1 MDSSSFHSLVHI
13 LITLGFWMIKG
24 WAVPIL
30 KIFWFLQWLPVN
42 QEDLKSITFWFR
54 SNLYQTVTQGLRSK
68 GLSSV
73 HFIVVSI
80 LFLNSSSFETT
91 LNEIFLCSQLLCS
104 KQHSPEQILDFYH
117 YQTGTTNLEQLLL
130 DLQIINDF
138 DKKMKDFQE
147 ILDLSIRNS
156 FGFKMFSGP
165 TRKKIDDEIQMSVLD
180 WRKDWSE
187 HKLEK

>member
-54 SNLYQTVTQGLRSK
+54 SNLYQTVSK
-68 GLSSV
+68 SFSLSFGFLEV
-73 HFIVVSI
+73 QNLVPAHFYLIFIHFIVVSI

-117 YQTGTTNLEQLLL
+117 YQTGTTNLEQLLR
-130 DLQIINDF
+130 DETA
-138 DKKMKDFQE
+138 KP
-147 ILDLSIRNS
+147 
-156 FGFKMFSGP
+156 MF
-165 TRKKIDDEIQMSVLD
+165 I
-180 WRKDWSE
+180 
-187 HKLEK
+187 

>member
-1 MDSSSFHSLVHI
+1 MLGPAIFFHLLFIPVLLLIISSS
-13 LITLGFWMIKG
+13 KD
-24 WAVPIL
+24 
-30 KIFWFLQWLPVN
+30 FL
-42 QEDLKSITFWFR
+42 
-54 SNLYQTVTQGLRSK
+54 
-68 GLSSV
+68 LSSMDCLSLQIV
-73 HFIVVSI
+73 SKSFSLSFGFLEVQNLVPAHFYLIFIHFIVVSI

-165 TRKKIDDEIQMSVLD
+165 TRKKIDDEIQMSVLLF
-180 WRKDWSE
+180 KDQKVLARDYRFPSL
-187 HKLEK
+187 KF